1 MGKGKERRN
10 ACGAAGRRKREM
22 TRTKAKRGSRK
33 RFRDIETMTRL
44 LLVEKQN

>member
-10 ACGAAGRRKREM
+10 ACGAVGRRKGEM
-22 TRTKAKRGSRK
+22 TRTKAKRGSK
-33 RFRDIETMTRL
+33 TIRDIETMTRL

>member
-22 TRTKAKRGSRK
+22 TRTKAKRGSK
-33 RFRDIETMTRL
+33 RFRDIETMTRV